1 MRKLPKICL
10 TPALYCAAAAG
21 MLASF
26 SAIAQED
33 TWNNVKEAGELR
45 CGAAIATPYVM
56 KNPRSNEYGGFFVE
70 MCRGFA
76 EHLGV
81 KATFVD
87 TNWDNLVAGVQSGRW
102 DLAMALNQTPER
114 ARAVAFSEPVSDYQV
129 SFLYNVNNPKLPDTV
144 SNIDDIDKE
153 GITIALMSG
162 SVQDKAVTENI
173 ENANIMRLPGMDET
187 RLAVMSQRA
196 DVLADAN
203 DTNLLF
209 WHANPEWAEIMT
221 PTPPLARQGVAF
233 GLNKSTPE
241 ADLQVLNEFISEK
254 HEAGEIE
261 AMIAEAASIAVEQM
275 DQ

>member
-1 MRKLPKICL
+1 MKKSGTVRTL
-10 TPALYCAAAAG
+10 TAACTATAISLMTTTVAL
-21 MLASF
+21 
-26 SAIAQED
+26 AQED
-33 TWNNVKEAGELR
+33 TWGSVKEAGELR

-56 KNPRSNEYGGFFVE
+56 KNPRNNEYNGFFVE
-70 MCRGFA
+70 MCREFA

-81 KATFVD
+81 EATFID

-102 DLAMALNQTPER
+102 DLAMALNETPER
-114 ARAVAFSEPVSDYQV
+114 ARAVAFSESVSDYEV
-129 SFLYNVNNPKLPDTV
+129 SFLYNSDNPKLPDTIE
-144 SNIDDIDKE
+144 NLEDIDRK

-162 SVQDKAVTENI
+162 TVQDKAVTDSI
-173 ENANIMRLPGMDET
+173 KNANIMRLPGMDET

-209 WHANPEWAEIMT
+209 QHANPDWAQIMT
-221 PTPPLARQGVAF
+221 PTPSLARQGVAF

-241 ADLQVLNEFISEK
+241 ADIQVLNEFITSK

-261 AMIAEAASIAVEQM
+261 GMIEDAARIAVEQM
-275 DQ
+275 D